1 MYMRNHI
8 IPRSFRC
15 EVLPRVICK
24 QLLPEMLMQFPLTA
38 RSLAAL
44 LAALSVSVAA
54 LSASIPA
61 SATALAPPPF
71 SIIHAGQLLAVPGKQ
86 PVARA
91 TIAVDKG
98 SIKEIRR
105 GFMDAA
111 ALGLPADTPV
121 IDLTDKFVM
130 PGFIDLHVH
139 LSGGAERGRD
149 LSLREPDN
157 YFTLVAYRSAQATL
171 MGGFTT
177 VRDLGSQGY
186 TIFGLRD
193 AIRDG
198 IVTGPRILASGDPIS
213 PTDGHADNHNLREE
227 LLTAIIRRG
236 VCDGPDDCRKV
247 VREAARRGADVIKVM
262 ATGGTLDESDAG
274 TGQQFT
280 DAELKAIADTAHSL
294 GRKVTA
300 HAHAKAGIDGC
311 VRANFDSIEHGMWA
325 DEETLKAMQ
334 AKGIWLVPTAA
345 TITYVGDTPEKI
357 RNGPLKDLP
366 PVSMEKVLKL
376 GTQPRKLVRMAHQIG
391 VGIAL
396 GTDAPLVPHG
406 QNAAEMVEYVKAG
419 MSPMEALMTGTVNAA
434 QAGGI
439 RNAGRLEPGM
449 SADIVAMA
457 ASPLEDINAVMNV
470 GFVMAGGMVV
480 KNFGGSR

>member
-1 MYMRNHI
+1 
-8 IPRSFRC
+8 
-15 EVLPRVICK
+15 
-24 QLLPEMLMQFPLTA
+24 MLMRFLTT
-38 RSLAAL
+38 RSLAT
-44 LAALSVSVAA
+44 LAAALIVGVAA
-54 LSASIPA
+54 LSASMSA
-61 SATALAPPPF
+61 NATALAPPPF

-86 PVARA
+86 PVSKA
-91 TIAVDKG
+91 TIAVEKG
-98 SIKEIRR
+98 SIKEIRE
-105 GFMDAA
+105 GYVDAA

-149 LSLREPDN
+149 LNLRESDN
-157 YFTLVAYRSAQATL
+157 YFTVVAYRSATATL

-177 VRDLGSQGY
+177 VRDLGSTGY

-198 IVTGPRILASGDPIS
+198 IVAGPRILASGDPIS

-227 LLTAIIRRG
+227 IMTAVLRRG
-236 VCDGPDDCRKV
+236 VCDGPDDCQKV

-280 DAELKAIADTAHSL
+280 DAELKSIADTAHSL

-325 DEETLKAMQ
+325 DEETLKAMK

-376 GTQPRKLVRMAHQIG
+376 GTQPRKLVKMAHQIG

-419 MSPMEALMTGTVNAA
+419 MTPMEALMTGTVNAA

-439 RNAGRLEPGM
+439 KGVGKLEPGM
-449 SADIVAMA
+449 SADVVAMA
-457 ASPLEDINAVMNV
+457 KSPLEDINSVMDV
-470 GFVMAGGMVV
+470 GFVMTGGMVV
-480 KNFGGSR
+480 KNFGGVSK

>member
-1 MYMRNHI
+1 
-8 IPRSFRC
+8 
-15 EVLPRVICK
+15 
-24 QLLPEMLMQFPLTA
+24 MLMRFP
-38 RSLAAL
+38 L
-44 LAALSVSVAA
+44 LAAVALTALMVA
-54 LSASIPA
+54 LSAGTA
-61 SATALAPPPF
+61 ANAAALAPPVF
-71 SIIHAGQLLAVPGKQ
+71 SIIHAGQLLAVPGK
-86 PVARA
+86 PPLSKATVAIER
-91 TIAVDKG
+91 G
-98 SIKEIRR
+98 SIKQIRE
-105 GFMDAA
+105 GYVEAA

-157 YFTLVAYRSAQATL
+157 YFTVVAYRSAQSAL

-186 TIFGLRD
+186 TVLGLRD

-227 LLTAIIRRG
+227 LLTAVVRRG
-236 VCDGPDDCRKV
+236 VCDGPDECQKV

-280 DAELKAIADTAHSL
+280 DAELKSIADTAHAL

-300 HAHAKAGIDGC
+300 HAHAKAGIDAC
-311 VRANFDSIEHGMWA
+311 IRANFDSIEHGMWA
-325 DEETLKAMQ
+325 DEETLRAMK

-376 GTQPRKLVRMAHQIG
+376 GTQPRKLVKLAHQIG

-419 MSPMEALMTGTVNAA
+419 MTPMEALMTGTVNAA
-434 QAGGI
+434 AAGGI
-439 RNAGRLEPGM
+439 KNVGRLEPGM
-449 SADIVAMA
+449 AADVVALSR
-457 ASPLEDINAVMNV
+457 SPLEDINSVMDV
-470 GFVMAGGMVV
+470 GFVMAGGLVV
-480 KNFGGSR
+480 KSFGGSK